1 MRVIHSIAQRYLEK
15 YYENKNTIF
24 SAVYFFRL
32 YHWCKVNDSIFF
44 SKPYDREEV
53 KKHNLMVRNYLQ
65 KKLNDEDY
73 DLDMMNMLIYIETQ
87 NKLDYCYDFFKRFE
101 TYLSTIDFDAV
112 FNPLKWSKGMVA
124 VEEMD

>member
-1 MRVIHSIAQRYLEK
+1 
-15 YYENKNTIF
+15 
-24 SAVYFFRL
+24 
-32 YHWCKVNDSIFF
+32 
-44 SKPYDREEV
+44 
-53 KKHNLMVRNYLQ
+53 MVRNYLQ